1 MAKGGDWAAEFIQQK
16 LNKLLRRA
24 GKFPFF
30 FHLFRKHQKN
40 NLPNQPCFGLK

>member
-1 MAKGGDWAAEFIQQK
+1 MAEGGDWAAEFIQQK

-30 FHLFRKHQKN
+30 FTFFANIKKTTCQIN
-40 NLPNQPCFGLK
+40 PVSG